1 MKRTWRLGAI
11 GFAHMH
17 VNSLLDRFAELPASG
32 GANVEWVAC
41 ADTVPDVP
49 SRTLKPSSRG
59 ANLRRAVEV
68 IGIPKVYDDYREMLE
83 REEFD
88 IIVFC
93 PENARHGE
101 VAEAIAS
108 KGVHMVTEKPMSASL
123 SDALRMV
130 RAVEANDVRL
140 MINWPT
146 TWSPAHRTMKAL
158 IDEGTIGDVWEIKWR
173 NGASMGPLSYTHGA
187 DAFTD
192 IEKGAEWWHQT
203 APGGGAL
210 LDYCCYGACLS
221 RWYLGEPA
229 VAVTAMKANLSS
241 HYGDADDN
249 AVITVRFPR
258 ALALLEAT
266 WTTWHVGVPTGP
278 IAYGRRGALVVK
290 TRPMVYH
297 ELPVSVVEVFTTR
310 GSLVSEPD
318 RIIQGEPLP
327 AGRATLAEEF
337 IHHLETGEA
346 LHPTLDMYQNL
357 EVMAILDAGIRSANS
372 GEVELVNDATWCIG

>member
-1 MKRTWRLGAI
+1 MPRTYRLGAI

-17 VNSLLDRFAELPASG
+17 VNTLLDRFAELPASG
-32 GANVEWVAC
+32 RADVQWVAC
-41 ADTVPDVP
+41 ADTVPAVP
-49 SRTLKPSSRG
+49 SRTLKPASRG
-59 ANLRRAVEV
+59 ANLQRAHEM

-83 REEFD
+83 REQFD

-123 SDALRMV
+123 SDALRMA
-130 RAVEANDVRL
+130 RAAQANGVAL

-146 TWSPAHRTMKAL
+146 TWSPAVRAMKDL
-158 IDEGTIGDVWEIKWR
+158 IDEGAIGDVWEIKWR
-173 NGASMGPLSYTHGA
+173 NGASMGPLSYSVGEDTY
-187 DAFTD
+187 TD
-192 IEKGAEWWHQT
+192 VEKGAEWWHQT

-229 VAVTAMKANLSS
+229 VAATALRANLTS

-249 AVITVRFPR
+249 AVITVRFPK

-266 WTTWHVGVPTGP
+266 WTTLHVGVPTGP
-278 IAYGRRGALVVK
+278 IAYGTRGTMVVNQRSDAEGRRSM
-290 TRPMVYH
+290 P
-297 ELPVSVVEVFTTR
+297 VVEVYTTR
-310 GSLVSEPD
+310 GSSPSEPD
-318 RIIQGEPLP
+318 RIIEGEPLP
-327 AGRATLAEEF
+327 AGRATLAEEL
-337 IHHLETGEA
+337 IHHLETGEP
-346 LHPTLDMYQNL
+346 LHPTLEMNQNL
-357 EVMAILDAGIRSANS
+357 EVMAILDAGIRSAS
-372 GEVELVNDATWCIG
+372 TGTVELVNDAIWCVG